1 MRSRFAFA
9 MAAALLLATGWAH
22 ADTWATTDSN
32 GDVVITQSDA
42 QVPSV
47 VVEYSDLT
55 GLRVDVT
62 TTGLTIKTH
71 ENKLGRFTE
80 IGWPQAPT
88 AGDIGAPALPVVR
101 RLVAIPAGATADVFC
116 HLGDAVVMDAK
127 TFGQGFMLY
136 PVQPPVEKIPG
147 AIENAEFVI
156 DKYAYD
162 QDAFFCEQPAVLDEL
177 GSARGQRLAV
187 LEIHPVSYN
196 PTTGV
201 VQYYPNMNVAVRFT
215 GSSIPRDAL
224 RPLPGIRGTVL
235 NPEVVPTVSM
245 RGSGDYL
252 IVTAEDFASDIAAF
266 ATAKAAQGYTVSTY
280 TVPSGS
286 SATAIRNYIIS
297 QVPDYVL
304 LVGDTDTIPSFTG
317 VGEGSPD
324 TDLNYSMLD
333 SGDYLPDLALGRF
346 SARDATTLQAIIDK
360 TLAYENGP
368 LSDPDY
374 LKRAVFMASEDNYD
388 ITEGTHNYVIDT
400 WLEPNEYTCDKLYS
414 HTYNATA
421 EQVRT
426 AFNDGRFYGI
436 FSGHGASTY
445 WADGPE
451 FHEEDV
457 EALTNMGMYSLI
469 CSFSCST
476 GDYAYLDE
484 CFMET
489 WIRSAGNAACSAW
502 GSSVSSY
509 WTEDDILERVLFD
522 AIFDD
527 TDDVVSE
534 IGPLYNESKV
544 RFIAHF
550 GDDSTTRRYFEM
562 YNLMGDPAL
571 SLPGACSDAGTVQ
584 LDGAK
589 YACEDQVLVRVVDC
603 GLNLD
608 DNVAETV
615 EVAVDSESEVGVE
628 TALLTETTPNSAT
641 FEGVKF
647 ISTTDAPGVLLV
659 AEGNKVAVTY
669 IDADDGQGGTD
680 VEVYATAD
688 VDCTP
693 PTISNV
699 QVLEVEPRDA
709 TIGFDTDEVAQGVVW
724 YGLSCDALDNSAMGG
739 FSATPTV
746 AITGLQ
752 DNMTYF
758 FMVEAVDEAG
768 NVCTDPQCY
777 MFTTPEVPDFFTELF
792 ETDFDLAGLSLMFVP
807 GNPTDF
813 YTGCVVGEIT
823 SLPTD
828 PAGGTTVSLG
838 DDASTEVSITGG
850 NTVSLYG
857 VSYSSFYICSNGYIT
872 FGTSDTTYSE
882 TLEDHFSLPRIAGI
896 FDDFNPS
903 SGGTVSYEQL
913 ADRMVVTW
921 DGIPEYSESNS
932 STFQVE
938 MYFDG
943 TIVLSYLD
951 VAVVDGL
958 VGLSEGE
965 GLDPDYFESDLSNMP
980 SCGPRPPYAAGD
992 EVLTDVNE
1000 PVDIELL
1007 ASDDGLPD
1015 PPAALTYTIVSLPEH
1030 GDLSDPDGGVIDA
1043 VPYTLIAG
1051 NMVNYAPD
1059 YAYTGPDAFTFM
1071 VNDGGTPPDGGDS
1084 NVATIS
1090 ITVGGPQPVHV
1101 FMLDEDPD
1109 WSVEGEWAF
1118 GVPTGGGSH
1127 NYDPTSG
1134 YTGDNVYGYNLA
1146 GDYENEIPEYAL
1158 TTTAIDCSDMTGVEL
1173 RFWRWLGV
1181 ESATWDHANVQ
1192 VSNDGTTW
1200 TMVWEHTDS
1209 SISDTSWSQQ
1219 VFDISGVA
1227 DNAATVYVRW
1237 VMGETDTSVTYPG
1250 WNIDDIE
1257 LWGVVPFEVAT
1268 GDLNCDGYVNFDDI
1282 NPFVTAMVGQAEYEA
1297 AYPDCNWLN
1306 GDTDANGTVNFDDI
1320 DGFVELLAGK

>member
-1 MRSRFAFA
+1 MSMTKRDCMWCGCALI
-9 MAAALLLATGWAH
+9 AALFCVVPAAV
-22 ADTWATTDSN
+22 S
-32 GDVVITQSDA
+32 DVHD
-42 QVPSV
+42 
-47 VVEYSDLT
+47 
-55 GLRVDVT
+55 
-62 TTGLTIKTH
+62 IK
-71 ENKLGRFTE
+71 
-80 IGWPQAPT
+80 
-88 AGDIGAPALPVVR
+88 APALDAGVKVDSPAAKLSSALVDRLAQEPGPAKTWVFFRDKGVHSQAQLDCALADLHRTYNPRAIQRRAMRGTATMRSGEVFSELDLPVVPDYIGAVTATGAELHVTSRWLNAVSVYATLEQAKQIAGLSCVDRLEAVR
-101 RLVAIPAGATADVFC
+101 RTRGIDLIDKQNIGDGPAPGANKGRGLDYGYTEAQLEQINLINLHDAGYTGAGVIIGILDTGFARTHEAFNQTGHVVNVLAEYDFVDDDANAAPETGDPSSQHEHGTMILGCIGSYLPGSLVGGAYNASFVLAKTEDTTGEYQAEEDNYVAGLEFIEQNGADMTTSSLGYIDWYTQDDLDGQTAVTTIAVNISTGAGVHHCNAAGNEYHDSDPSTSSIIAPADGFQVITCGAVDSSGDIVYFSSDGPTADGRV
-116 HLGDAVVMDAK
+116 K
-127 TFGQGFMLY
+127 
-136 PVQPPVEKIPG
+136 PE
-147 AIENAEFVI
+147 
-156 DKYAYD
+156 
-162 QDAFFCEQPAVLDEL
+162 VL
-177 GSARGQRLAV
+177 ARG
-187 LEIHPVSYN
+187 S
-196 PTTGV
+196 
-201 VQYYPNMNVAVRFT
+201 
-215 GSSIPRDAL
+215 
-224 RPLPGIRGTVL
+224 
-235 NPEVVPTVSM
+235 
-245 RGSGDYL
+245 
-252 IVTAEDFASDIAAF
+252 
-266 ATAKAAQGYTVSTY
+266 STY
-280 TVPSGS
+280 TVDPFSTTGYTTASGTS
-286 SATAIRNYIIS
+286 LSTPLVACAVACLIEARPYWSVDQMRENLFETADYYVANGTYD
-297 QVPDYVL
+297 PLYVL
-304 LVGDTDTIPSFTG
+304 G
-317 VGEGSPD
+317 
-324 TDLNYSMLD
+324 
-333 SGDYLPDLALGRF
+333 
-346 SARDATTLQAIIDK
+346 
-360 TLAYENGP
+360 
-368 LSDPDY
+368 
-374 LKRAVFMASEDNYD
+374 
-388 ITEGTHNYVIDT
+388 
-400 WLEPNEYTCDKLYS
+400 
-414 HTYNATA
+414 
-421 EQVRT
+421 
-426 AFNDGRFYGI
+426 YGI
-436 FSGHGASTY
+436 VDAY
-445 WADGPE
+445 AAN
-451 FHEEDV
+451 DV
-457 EALTNMGMYSLI
+457 
-469 CSFSCST
+469 
-476 GDYAYLDE
+476 
-484 CFMET
+484 
-489 WIRSAGNAACSAW
+489 
-502 GSSVSSY
+502 
-509 WTEDDILERVLFD
+509 
-522 AIFDD
+522 
-527 TDDVVSE
+527 
-534 IGPLYNESKV
+534 
-544 RFIAHF
+544 
-550 GDDSTTRRYFEM
+550 
-562 YNLMGDPAL
+562 
-571 SLPGACSDAGTVQ
+571 CSDAGVVE
-584 LDGAK
+584 LDRTK
-589 YACEDQVLVRVVDC
+589 YACEDTIEIVVIDC
-603 GLNLD
+603 GLDTDHDLIE
-608 DNVAETV
+608 NVMVSVDSDTETGV
-615 EVAVDSESEVGVE
+615 EQLMLFEVAPDAAQFVGTMPV
-628 TALLTETTPNSAT
+628 
-641 FEGVKF
+641 
-647 ISTTDAPGVLLV
+647 STTDTAGTLWVAPGDTIT
-659 AEGNKVAVTY
+659 VTY
-669 IDADDGQGGTD
+669 IDADDGAGNYD
-680 VEVYATAD
+680 VVVTATAT

-699 QVLEVEPRDA
+699 HEVDVAPRSA
-709 TIGFDTDEVAQGVVW
+709 IIGFDADEPVQGIVH
-724 YGLSCDALDNSAMGG
+724 YGLSCDSLDDTAIGTD
-739 FSATPTV
+739 FATSPVV
-746 AITGLQ
+746 AVSGLQ
-752 DNMTYF
+752 DNTTYYY
-758 FMVEAVDEAG
+758 MVEAVDEAG

-932 STFQVE
+932 NTFQVE

-980 SCGPRPPYAAGD
+980 SCGPRPPYAAGG

-1101 FMLDEDPD
+1101 FMLDEDPG
-1109 WSVEGEWAF
+1109 WSVEGDWAF

-1297 AYPDCNWLN
+1297 EYPDCNWLN

-1320 DGFVELLAGK
+1320 NGFVELLAGK

>member
-1 MRSRFAFA
+1 M
-9 MAAALLLATGWAH
+9 LATSEG
-22 ADTWATTDSN
+22 DT
-32 GDVVITQSDA
+32 
-42 QVPSV
+42 
-47 VVEYSDLT
+47 
-55 GLRVDVT
+55 
-62 TTGLTIKTH
+62 
-71 ENKLGRFTE
+71 
-80 IGWPQAPT
+80 
-88 AGDIGAPALPVVR
+88 
-101 RLVAIPAGATADVFC
+101 
-116 HLGDAVVMDAK
+116 
-127 TFGQGFMLY
+127 
-136 PVQPPVEKIPG
+136 
-147 AIENAEFVI
+147 
-156 DKYAYD
+156 
-162 QDAFFCEQPAVLDEL
+162 
-177 GSARGQRLAV
+177 
-187 LEIHPVSYN
+187 
-196 PTTGV
+196 
-201 VQYYPNMNVAVRFT
+201 
-215 GSSIPRDAL
+215 
-224 RPLPGIRGTVL
+224 
-235 NPEVVPTVSM
+235 
-245 RGSGDYL
+245 
-252 IVTAEDFASDIAAF
+252 VTA
-266 ATAKAAQGYTVSTY
+266 
-280 TVPSGS
+280 
-286 SATAIRNYIIS
+286 
-297 QVPDYVL
+297 
-304 LVGDTDTIPSFTG
+304 
-317 VGEGSPD
+317 
-324 TDLNYSMLD
+324 
-333 SGDYLPDLALGRF
+333 
-346 SARDATTLQAIIDK
+346 
-360 TLAYENGP
+360 
-368 LSDPDY
+368 
-374 LKRAVFMASEDNYD
+374 
-388 ITEGTHNYVIDT
+388 
-400 WLEPNEYTCDKLYS
+400 
-414 HTYNATA
+414 
-421 EQVRT
+421 
-426 AFNDGRFYGI
+426 
-436 FSGHGASTY
+436 
-445 WADGPE
+445 
-451 FHEEDV
+451 
-457 EALTNMGMYSLI
+457 
-469 CSFSCST
+469 
-476 GDYAYLDE
+476 
-484 CFMET
+484 
-489 WIRSAGNAACSAW
+489 
-502 GSSVSSY
+502 
-509 WTEDDILERVLFD
+509 
-522 AIFDD
+522 
-527 TDDVVSE
+527 
-534 IGPLYNESKV
+534 
-544 RFIAHF
+544 
-550 GDDSTTRRYFEM
+550 
-562 YNLMGDPAL
+562 
-571 SLPGACSDAGTVQ
+571 
-584 LDGAK
+584 
-589 YACEDQVLVRVVDC
+589 
-603 GLNLD
+603 
-608 DNVAETV
+608 
-615 EVAVDSESEVGVE
+615 
-628 TALLTETTPNSAT
+628 
-641 FEGVKF
+641 
-647 ISTTDAPGVLLV
+647 
-659 AEGNKVAVTY
+659 TY
-669 IDADDGQGGTD
+669 IDADDGAGNYD
-680 VEVYATAD
+680 VVVTSEAV

-699 QVLEVEPRDA
+699 QAIDVQPRDA
-709 TIGFDTDEVAQGVVW
+709 VIQFDTDELAQGAVSF
-724 YGLSCDALDNSAMGG
+724 GLSCDELNQRADGAGYSM
-739 FSATPTV
+739 TPTV
-746 AITGLQ
+746 ALTGLQ
-752 DNMTYF
+752 DNTTYYY
-758 FMVEAVDEAG
+758 MVEAVDEAG

-828 PAGGTTVSLG
+828 PAGGTAVSLD
-838 DDASTEVSITGG
+838 DDASTEISITGG

-932 STFQVE
+932 NTFQVE

-1071 VNDGGTPPDGGDS
+1071 ANDGGTPPDGGDS

-1297 AYPDCNWLN
+1297 EYPDCNWLN
-1306 GDTDANGTVNFDDI
+1306 GDTDNNGTVNFDDI
-1320 DGFVELLAGK
+1320 NGFVELLAGK

>member
-1 MRSRFAFA
+1 MKTMRMFLVGVLVLVVAPASLAQDAKKPVKESAQDMSKLGDTPPVGHHEQPRDQYVKPAHKVTSPGMIVRSRGGYTSVQVNVDENGNNIVGD
-9 MAAALLLATGWAH
+9 AANEPSIAVDPSNRNRMVIGWRQFDSISSDFRQAGWGYTSDGGRSWTFPGVIEPGIFRSDPVLD
-22 ADTWATTDSN
+22 ADADGNFYYNSLTTDGGSEYWCHVFKSADGGASWDEGTYAWGGDKQWQTIDQTDGIGRGNIYASWNSFYSACSGHFTRSTDN
-32 GDVVITQSDA
+32 GQSFE
-42 QVPSV
+42 SCT
-47 VVEYSDLT
+47 S
-55 GLRVDVT
+55 
-62 TTGLTIKTH
+62 
-71 ENKLGRFTE
+71 
-80 IGWPQAPT
+80 APGSPYWGT
-88 AGDIGAPALPVVR
+88 L
-101 RLVAIPAGATADVFC
+101 
-116 HLGDAVVMDAK
+116 AVGPDGELYLS
-127 TFGQGFMLY
+127 GQGFTVCKSTTAQNAALPMSWDYCTSVDLNGSVQFSAGPNPAGLLGQVWVDVDRSSGRSRGNVYMLCS
-136 PVQPPVEKIPG
+136 V
-147 AIENAEFVI
+147 
-156 DKYAYD
+156 D
-162 QDAFFCEQPAVLDEL
+162 
-177 GSARGQRLAV
+177 
-187 LEIHPVSYN
+187 
-196 PTTGV
+196 
-201 VQYYPNMNVAVRFT
+201 
-215 GSSIPRDAL
+215 
-224 RPLPGIRGTVL
+224 
-235 NPEVVPTVSM
+235 
-245 RGSGDYL
+245 
-252 IVTAEDFASDIAAF
+252 
-266 ATAKAAQGYTVSTY
+266 
-280 TVPSGS
+280 PSGS
-286 SATAIRNYIIS
+286 DPLDVMFARS
-297 QVPDYVL
+297 
-304 LVGDTDTIPSFTG
+304 TDG
-317 VGEGSPD
+317 G
-324 TDLNYSMLD
+324 
-333 SGDYLPDLALGRF
+333 
-346 SARDATTLQAIIDK
+346 
-360 TLAYENGP
+360 
-368 LSDPDY
+368 
-374 LKRAVFMASEDNYD
+374 
-388 ITEGTHNYVIDT
+388 
-400 WLEPNEYTCDKLYS
+400 
-414 HTYNATA
+414 
-421 EQVRT
+421 
-426 AFNDGRFYGI
+426 
-436 FSGHGASTY
+436 
-445 WADGPE
+445 
-451 FHEEDV
+451 
-457 EALTNMGMYSLI
+457 
-469 CSFSCST
+469 
-476 GDYAYLDE
+476 
-484 CFMET
+484 ET
-489 WIRSAGNAACSAW
+489 WSSPIRVN
-502 GSSVSSY
+502 
-509 WTEDDILERVLFD
+509 
-522 AIFDD
+522 
-527 TDDVVSE
+527 
-534 IGPLYNESKV
+534 
-544 RFIAHF
+544 
-550 GDDSTTRRYFEM
+550 DDSTTNGAWQWFGTMSVAPNGRIDVVWLDTRNDSGGYDSQLYYAYSEDGGLTFSANEALSPSFDPELGWPQQ
-562 YNLMGDPAL
+562 NKMGDYFDMISDDL
-571 SLPGACSDAGTVQ
+571 GADLAYAATFNGEQDVYYIRIGDSCLDAGRVMLDQETV
-584 LDGAK
+584 
-589 YACEDQVLVRVVDC
+589 ACEGEIEIAVNDC
-603 GLNLD
+603 GLNTD
-608 DNVAETV
+608 DDVIETV
-615 EVAVDSESEVGVE
+615 DVVVASDTEPGGETITLTEINPVAAHFVGTVAVS
-628 TALLTETTPNSAT
+628 P
-641 FEGVKF
+641 
-647 ISTTDAPGVLLV
+647 TDGDGVLAV
-659 AEGNKVAVTY
+659 AEGDSVTITY
-669 IDADDGQGGTD
+669 IDADDGEGGTD
-680 VEVYATAD
+680 VPVIGAVL
-688 VDCTP
+688 VDCTGP
-693 PTISNV
+693 VITNV
-699 QVLEVEPRDA
+699 QVPTVEPRSA
-709 TIGFDTDEVAQGVVW
+709 VVTFDVDEPARGTVH
-724 YGLSCDALDNSAMGG
+724 YGLSCDALDETATGNLMD
-739 FSATPTV
+739 TPTV
-746 AITGLQ
+746 NITGLQ
-752 DNMTYF
+752 DNTTYY
-758 FMVEAVDEAG
+758 FMVEAADEAG
-768 NVCTDPQCY
+768 NATGDPQCY
-777 MFTTPEVPDFFTELF
+777 TFSTPEVPDFFTELF
-792 ETDFDLAGLSLMFVP
+792 DDSAFDLDHMSLEFSPNDSV
-807 GNPTDF
+807 DF
-813 YTGCVVGEIT
+813 YRGCFLGEIT

-828 PAGGTTVSLG
+828 PAGGTAVSLG
-838 DDASTEVSITGG
+838 DDASTEISITGG

-932 STFQVE
+932 NTFQVE

-965 GLDPDYFESDLSNMP
+965 GLDPDYFESDLS
-980 SCGPRPPYAAGD
+980 STLGCDPRPPYAAGG

-1071 VNDGGTPPDGGDS
+1071 ANDGGTPPDGGDS

-1237 VMGETDTSVTYPG
+1237 VMGETDASVTYPG

-1297 AYPDCNWLN
+1297 EYPDCNWLN
-1306 GDTDANGTVNFDDI
+1306 GDTDNNGTVNFDDI